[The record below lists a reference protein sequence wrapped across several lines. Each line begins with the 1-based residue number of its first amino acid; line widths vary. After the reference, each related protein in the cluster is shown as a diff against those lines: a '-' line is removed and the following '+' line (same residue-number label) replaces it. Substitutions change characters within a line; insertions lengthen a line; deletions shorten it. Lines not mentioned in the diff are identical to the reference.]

1 MYAMN
6 LLSWALFGLIV
17 GIVANSLEH
26 DTSSKSLP
34 GAILL
39 GIGGAILGGFFANLI
54 FGLDIRG
61 FDLTSFLV
69 AAGGSLFVLS
79 LGRAVKIS

>member
-1 MYAMN
+1 MN
-6 LLSWALFGLIV
+6 LLSWVLFGLIV
-17 GIVANSLEH
+17 GIIAHSLEH
-26 DTSSKSLP
+26 STTSKSLP

-39 GIGGAILGGFFANLI
+39 GIGGAVIGGFLANLL

-61 FDLTSFLV
+61 FDLTSFLI

-79 LGRAVKIS
+79 VSRAVRVT

>member
-1 MYAMN
+1 MN
-6 LLSWALFGLIV
+6 LLSWVLFGLIV
-17 GIVANSLEH
+17 GIIANSLEN

-39 GIGGAILGGFFANLI
+39 GIAGAIFGGFLANLL

-69 AAGGSLFVLS
+69 VAGGSLFVLS
-79 LGRAVKIS
+79 LGRAIRVS